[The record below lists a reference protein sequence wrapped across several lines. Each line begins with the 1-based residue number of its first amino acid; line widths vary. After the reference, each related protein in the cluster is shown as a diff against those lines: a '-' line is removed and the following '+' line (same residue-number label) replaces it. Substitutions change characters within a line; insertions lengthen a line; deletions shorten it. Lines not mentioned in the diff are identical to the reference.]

1 MSRNVD
7 SLKSLIAAWR
17 RLDVEGV
24 LAHLHDD
31 FVWYNSGGL
40 RPPLRGKANMRTTL
54 QTMAK
59 GIREGKWRLFN
70 VAEVG
75 STVWME
81 GVDEFISTDGIR
93 VAIPYAGTL
102 EFEDGLIVIWREFY
116 EGRLIEQQ
124 MAGKGVS
131 AEVEELLARAE
142 V

>member
-1 MSRNVD
+1 MAKHIE
-7 SLKSLIAAWR
+7 SLKSLIGAWR

-24 LAHLHDD
+24 LVHLHDD

-40 RPPLRGKANMRTTL
+40 KPPLQGKANMRSTL

-59 GIREGKWRLFN
+59 GIKQGKWRLFN

-102 EFEDGLIVIWREFY
+102 EFKDGLIFIWREFY

-124 MAGKGVS
+124 MAGQGVS
-131 AEVEELLARAE
+131 AEVEALLDRPE

>member
-1 MSRNVD
+1 MAKHIE
-7 SLKSLIAAWR
+7 SLKSLIGAWR

-24 LAHLHDD
+24 LVHLHDD

-40 RPPLRGKANMRTTL
+40 KPPLQGKANMRSTL

-59 GIREGKWRLFN
+59 GIKEGKWRLFN

-102 EFEDGLIVIWREFY
+102 EFKDGLIFIWREFY

-124 MAGKGVS
+124 MAGQGVS
-131 AEVEELLARAE
+131 AEVEALLDRPE